1 MVEITKYKFPSN
13 NSSKN
18 KGRRY
23 VTKNK
28 KDIHLQITINGT
40 KEDQE
45 KIMNDIRTAVRRHNR
60 RSDKEISYEI
70 FSPYWL
76 RNFFRRFLG
85 GSQNDRYK
93 QM

>member
-1 MVEITKYKFPSN
+1 MVEITKYKFPCN

-45 KIMNDIRTAVRRHNR
+45 KIMNDIRTAV
-60 RSDKEISYEI
+60 
-70 FSPYWL
+70 
-76 RNFFRRFLG
+76 
-85 GSQNDRYK
+85 
-93 QM
+93 